1 MIKIER
7 GEIPENPGLAERRK
21 KELQR
26 IRELASCG
34 KLKSDNFKNGK
45 LWREFKELLY
55 ELQHGKC
62 CYCERGLL
70 MGEAHVEHFRPKAKV
85 EEAERHPG
93 YWWLAYSW
101 ENLLLACETCNIKK
115 GAKFPLE
122 PGSERLDPEDCDLEK
137 EKPILINPL
146 KEDPEEFIEYDF
158 FEEDIEEC
166 TEDDLSEKLMV
177 KAVGKCERGQK
188 TVSKLTGINN
198 RYMMQER
205 ASKLE
210 NFEEYELWAGL
221 KDNKDRAS
229 KRLSK
234 YISRRSEFSGFARFY
249 FRKKGL
255 I

>member
-1 MIKIER
+1 MIKIECR
-7 GEIPENPGLAERRK
+7 EIPEDPGLAERRK

-34 KLKSDNFKNGK
+34 KLKSDDFKNGK

-55 ELQHGKC
+55 KPQHGKC
-62 CYCERGLL
+62 CYCERMLP

-85 EEAERHPG
+85 EEAECHPG

-146 KEDPEEFIEYDF
+146 KEDPEEFIEYD
-158 FEEDIEEC
+158 
-166 TEDDLSEKLMV
+166 LSNKLMV
-177 KAVGKCERGQK
+177 KAFGKCERGRK
-188 TVSKLTGINN
+188 TVKELTGIND
-198 RYMMQER
+198 RYMMLKR

-210 NFEEYELWAGL
+210 NFEDYKLWAGR
-221 KDNKDRAS
+221 KDKKNRAS
-229 KRLSK
+229 KRLRK
-234 YISRRSEFSGFARFY
+234 YISSCSPFSGFARFY
-249 FRKKGL
+249 FKKTGCS
-255 I
+255 